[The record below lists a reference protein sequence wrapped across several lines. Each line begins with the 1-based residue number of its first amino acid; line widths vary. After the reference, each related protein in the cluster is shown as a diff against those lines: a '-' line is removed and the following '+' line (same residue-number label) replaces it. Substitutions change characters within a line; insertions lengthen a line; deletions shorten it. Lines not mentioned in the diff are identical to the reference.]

1 MDQREGVRFTVFVT
15 LAPLGGFFGA
25 LALLSLFRGTMSW
38 HTAEDGIIGLV
49 CTGAAVAFRPR
60 SGGRQAIRLVLG
72 LLGILAIF
80 AAATVIVYLVTGSL
94 ALGGIVYLAGWGV
107 EVGLGAHLVRRL
119 APFGLPRTGSKPLTP
134 KSGD

>member
-15 LAPLGGFFGA
+15 LAPIGVFFGA

-72 LLGILAIF
+72 LLSILAMF

-94 ALGGIVYLAGWGV
+94 VLGGLVYTSGWGV
-107 EVGLGAHLVRRL
+107 EIGLGTLLLRRL
-119 APFGLPRTGSKPLTP
+119 YPESARKRGRIKA
-134 KSGD
+134 DD

>member
-1 MDQREGVRFTVFVT
+1 MDRREGVRFRIFVT
-15 LAPLGGFFGA
+15 LAPLGIFFGA
-25 LALLSLFRGTMSW
+25 LALLSVFTGIMSW
-38 HTAEDGIIGLV
+38 RTAEDGAIGLV
-49 CTGAAVAFRPR
+49 GTGAAFAFRPR
-60 SGGRQAIRLVLG
+60 FGGRQAIRLVFG

-119 APFGLPRTGSKPLTP
+119 APLGPPRTGSKATDA
-134 KSGD
+134 KIR